1 MGLAIRQ
8 NHQMDA
14 GVMGLQSG
22 LQGGGVERGDRAIAH
37 DQRCGSLRKV
47 RKAGRIREQ
56 AAADLDGVTAL
67 A

>member
-1 MGLAIRQ
+1 MRFSVGQ
-8 NHQMDA
+8 NKQVHLSIVVPQSA
-14 GVMGLQSG
+14 LQCLGVQ
-22 LQGGGVERGDRAIAH
+22 RGDRAIAH